1 MTTEEKKTWLGRY
14 RLAGQEVRR
23 LTEEIA
29 RWEAQA
35 AALTPRY
42 SGNPGGGKAE
52 SAIQRAVEEML
63 ALREELAAELRGQVA
78 IRREIEE
85 AVGRVEDER
94 LRELLRLRYLEG
106 WRLEKIAAAWRYDY
120 RWIRRL
126 HRKALEAV
134 SLCFLG

>member
-63 ALREELAAELRGQVA
+63 ALREELAAELRRQVV

-85 AVGRVEDER
+85 AVGRVEDPR
-94 LRELLRLRYLEG
+94 LQALLRLRYMEG
-106 WRLEKIAAAWRYDY
+106 WRLGKIAEIWKNDY
-120 RWIRRL
+120 RWVQRL
-126 HRKALEAV
+126 HNQAIENLTVESRD
-134 SLCFLG
+134 